1 MKKIIVVLFLVG
13 VSLVC
18 SHGAKAEEKIGLVS
32 LQSALN
38 QVEEGKRAM
47 AGIQSEV
54 TAKKN
59 ELDGLK
65 ANLKKMRDDVEKQKL
80 VLSQDALQQKMGE
93 IQTKFMELQ
102 QKAMQ
107 YDQELKKK
115 ESDSVQKILQKMK
128 DVVVVVAKQG
138 GYDIVYE
145 NSADTVIYSSKGVD
159 ITPDVIKAY
168 NAGKTK

>member
-1 MKKIIVVLFLVG
+1 MKKSKLVVLALGF
-13 VSLVC
+13 SLLSFV
-18 SHGAKAEEKIGLVS
+18 AQAEEKIGLVS

-47 AGIQSEV
+47 SGIQGEV
-54 TAKKN
+54 NAKKT
-59 ELDGLK
+59 ELDNLK
-65 ANLKKMRDDVEKQKL
+65 TNLKKMRDDVEKQKL
-80 VLSQDALQQKMGE
+80 VLSQEAMQQKMGE

-115 ESDSVQKILQKMK
+115 ESDSVQKILQKLR

-138 GYDIVYE
+138 GYDMVYE
-145 NSADTVIYSSKGVD
+145 NSASTVLYSSKGVD
-159 ITPDVIKAY
+159 ITPEVIKAY

>member
-1 MKKIIVVLFLVG
+1 MKNSKFLV
-13 VSLVC
+13 LVL
-18 SHGAKAEEKIGLVS
+18 SFVLLSVAVHAEEKIGLVN

-38 QVEEGKRAM
+38 QVDEGKRAM
-47 AGIQSEV
+47 SGIQSEV
-54 TAKKN
+54 NAKKT
-59 ELDGLK
+59 ELDNLK
-65 ANLKKMRDDVEKQKL
+65 TNLKKMRDNVEKQKM

-115 ESDSVQKILQKMK
+115 ESDSVQKILQKLR

-138 GYDIVYE
+138 GYDMVYE
-145 NSADTVIYSSKGVD
+145 NSASTVLYSSKGVD
-159 ITPDVIKAY
+159 ITAEVIKAY